1 MTEKLQHQETAYHQL
16 EEAHN
21 KSLGELETCGRQS
34 TDTHHS
40 LKENAA
46 TIALLKQELDTKN
59 DLVRVCVWW
68 WVGECFGGMWVCVG
82 RVGHVG

>member
-1 MTEKLQHQETAYHQL
+1 MTDKLQQQETAYHQL

-34 TDTHHS
+34 TDTHRS

-46 TIALLKQELDTKN
+46 TITLLQQELATKN
-59 DLVRVCVWW
+59 DLVRV
-68 WVGECFGGMWVCVG
+68 GGGGYVCVCVCI
-82 RVGHVG
+82 R